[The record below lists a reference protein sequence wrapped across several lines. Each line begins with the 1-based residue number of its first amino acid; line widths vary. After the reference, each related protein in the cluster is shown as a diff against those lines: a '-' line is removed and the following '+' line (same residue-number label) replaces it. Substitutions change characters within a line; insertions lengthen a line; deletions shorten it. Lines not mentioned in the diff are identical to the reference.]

1 MEKSSPA
8 SAASL
13 RWAILRRALRP
24 SSSSPQSSSCGD
36 PLQTEIERVSRKAT
50 RGFNLVPWE
59 FSSWVEERILLT
71 KRKDV
76 CGNRDAVICYRLPI
90 GRTPTLSLI
99 QRVGCHMELQD
110 FEISNAH
117 NIDSTGLVC
126 LWPSEDVLTYY
137 CLTHANIF
145 SSKKVLELGSGYGL
159 AGLAVA
165 ASTDAHEVT
174 ISDGNPHVVDY
185 IHCSVRANS
194 DNFGDTIVK
203 PLTLHWGQEQATDMS
218 SHFDIIIA
226 SDCTF
231 FRQFHADLA
240 YTIRCLL
247 KDSEDSQ
254 AIFFSPRRGNTLDMF
269 LEQVRKLGLKVHVV
283 EKYDS
288 KVLGLHQEFIN
299 GDNSS
304 WPNYVADHCYPLM
317 IKITF

>member
-1 MEKSSPA
+1 MEKPSPA

-24 SSSSPQSSSCGD
+24 SLPSPPSSSCGD
-36 PLQTEIERVSRKAT
+36 SLQMEIERVSRKAT

-59 FSSWVEERILLT
+59 FSRWVDEPNLSN
-71 KRKDV
+71 KRKDA

-90 GRTPTLSLI
+90 GRTPMLSLI
-99 QRVGCHMELQD
+99 QRLGRHMELQD
-110 FEISNAH
+110 FEISNTH

-137 CLTHANIF
+137 CLSHPDIF

-165 ASTDAHEVT
+165 VSTDAREVI
-174 ISDGNPHVVDY
+174 ISDGNPQVVDY
-185 IHCSVRANS
+185 IHCSIRANS
-194 DNFGDTIVK
+194 DNFGDTLVK
-203 PLTLHWGQEQATDMS
+203 PLRLHWGQEHTSDMA

-231 FRQFHADLA
+231 FRQFHSDLA
-240 YTIRCLL
+240 YTVRCLL
-247 KDSEDSQ
+247 KDSEGSQ
-254 AIFFSPRRGNTLDMF
+254 AFFFSPRRGNTLDMF
-269 LEQVRKLGLKVHVV
+269 LDQVRKLGLKVDVV

-288 KVLGLHQEFIN
+288 KVFGLHQEFIN
-299 GDNSS
+299 GENSS